1 MTRRASYKTCRHCNQ
16 EKPLSQFSYTSLRDR
31 SRDTVCKDCR
41 KEIYQIKYAGKPRAK
56 PTRKDIPLVL
66 PVICPCGARIT
77 QPTNGVWLCPDC
89 APSHHAILS
98 VPILG
103 VTMSVASNCWSCRYQ
118 IRCADR
124 IQQGRPVLCEAY
136 LQEEHNLLLLKNQTF
151 AFTTTL

>member
-1 MTRRASYKTCRHCNQ
+1 MTHKICRNCNQ
-16 EKPLSQFSYTSLRDR
+16 DKPHSAFSYTSLRDR
-31 SRDTVCKDCR
+31 SRDTVCKQCR
-41 KEIYQIKYAGKPRAK
+41 KEIYHEKYAGKPRPK
-56 PTRKDIPLVL
+56 QIRKDLPLDL

-89 APSHHAILS
+89 APTHHTILT

-103 VTMSVASNCWSCRYQ
+103 ATLSIASNCWSCRYQ

-124 IQQGRPVLCEAY
+124 VQQGRPVLCEAN
-136 LQEEHNLLLLKNQTF
+136 LQEEKNLYLLRQKQNLF